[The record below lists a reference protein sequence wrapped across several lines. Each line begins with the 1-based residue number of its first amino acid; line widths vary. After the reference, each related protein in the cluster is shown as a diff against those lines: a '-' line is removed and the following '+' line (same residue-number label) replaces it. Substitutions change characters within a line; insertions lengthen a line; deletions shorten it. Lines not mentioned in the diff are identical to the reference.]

1 MDTVVKDLRDVRC
14 QGTEPENQMTFAAL
28 ENRARQGAAKK
39 LAVVGAHDEN
49 VLVAVVRAHQAG
61 IAEPLL
67 FGDRDKICQLAADRG
82 LSLPA
87 DAIQHTPD
95 LQEAALAALALVR
108 EGKVGAL
115 MKGKIST
122 PDLMRLALRNGL
134 RREGRLL
141 SHIAVFEHPRQQRL
155 IAITDAGLIPY
166 PTFEQ
171 RIGIIRNAVEAMRRL
186 GDAEPRVA
194 CLSSTEEVDE
204 KIPCSVEAQK
214 LAALSQPGGA
224 LADCGF
230 VDGPMDLGAAIDPET
245 AEIKGRNGPVAGRA
259 TILHVPDVVAGNLLG
274 KAIMYLSGIKM
285 GGCIVGGAVPVV
297 LLSRASTADEKYAS
311 ILLGL
316 AA

>member
-61 IAEPLL
+61 IAELILL
-67 FGDRDKICQLAADRG
+67 GDRDKISRIAAERQLR
-82 LSLPA
+82 LPTT
-87 DAIQHTPD
+87 AIQHVPD
-95 LQEAALAALALVR
+95 PQEAALAALALVR
-108 EGKVGAL
+108 EGSVGAI

-134 RREGRLL
+134 RREERLL
-141 SHIAVFEHPRQQRL
+141 SHIAVFEHPRYQRL
-155 IAITDAGLIPY
+155 IALTDAGLIPY

-171 RIGIIRNAVEAMRRL
+171 RVGIIRNAVEAMRHL
-186 GDAEPRVA
+186 GDTEPKVA
-194 CLSSTEEVDE
+194 CLSSTEEVEE

-214 LAALSQPGGA
+214 LAELNRPGGS

-230 VDGPMDLGAAIDPET
+230 IDGPMDLGAAIDPKT
-245 AEIKGRNGPVAGRA
+245 AAIKGKTGLVAGCA
-259 TILHVPDVVAGNLLG
+259 TILHVPDVVAGNLVG
-274 KAIMYLSGIKM
+274 KAIMYFSEAKM
-285 GGCIVGGAVPVV
+285 GGCIVGGTVPVV
-297 LLSRASTADEKYAS
+297 LLSRASTAEEKYAS